1 MRVLIAVLAACLFA
15 QNADAQIFPRAPW
28 NKYQQAQVSS
38 SCPGG
43 ICPTNA
49 SSVLSAPQQRGH
61 WSYPGT
67 IESHLE
73 STHGVATAGM
83 TRQQKLNLHDSLH
96 EGTVTA
102 SAYRSSAYGAPVIV
116 RSTPAVVSYGSF
128 GSVSHNYGSAGSVV
142 QSQYVPA
149 QLSVINTTPVVQA
162 RALVQSTPQEV
173 RLGLDG
179 FRASLSRAVTEAR
192 KDGTLKPRE
201 ALRLQV
207 RMLSPAFIE
216 QAHDLAVTQIAF
228 SGETNEAVPLDAEGK
243 VNVAGI
249 NWDGLIAF
257 LEKLLP
263 LLLKLFSAFGL

>member
-1 MRVLIAVLAACLFA
+1 MRILLAAMLVASCVS
-15 QNADAQIFPRAPW
+15 NADAQIFRGKLFGRGPS
-28 NKYQQAQVSS
+28 QVSS

-43 ICPTNA
+43 VCPTGNN
-49 SSVLSAPQQRGH
+49 LLMQTSAPQPGH
-61 WSYPGT
+61 WSYPGD
-67 IESHLE
+67 IDSHLE
-73 STHGVATAGM
+73 GTHGVSTAGL

-96 EGTVTA
+96 EGTTA
-102 SAYRSSAYGAPVIV
+102 PTYRTSAYG
-116 RSTPAVVSYGSF
+116 
-128 GSVSHNYGSAGSVV
+128 GSVV
-142 QSQYVPA
+142 VRSAPTYGSTGAVTRSVPTYGSTGSA
-149 QLSVINTTPVVQA
+149 VVYRAPAQQLSVINTTPAVQA
-162 RALVQSTPQEV
+162 RALVQSGPSEV

-228 SGETNEAVPLDAEGK
+228 SGEASDSVPLDAEGK

-249 NWDGLIAF
+249 NWEGLIAF